1 MGGGSPGTPP
11 GITGRKQ
18 RWGVRR
24 SRSGDGQI
32 AGVLER
38 LAGKWGTVRVKK
50 TRQIKNLEP
59 RSDSIG
65 TEKAL
70 GRQQRLVFALLPS
83 RWAWTED
90 EARKRAR
97 AKERRA
103 DHDRDELQTGVKN
116 NRAENEPACRDRKEV
131 AEP

>member
-1 MGGGSPGTPP
+1 MGDGIRRPP
-11 GITGRKQ
+11 PAMTGRKP
-18 RWGVRR
+18 RWRVRR
-24 SRSGDGQI
+24 SRSGDGEI

-38 LAGKWGTVRVKK
+38 FRAKWVPVRVKK

-70 GRQQRLVFALLPS
+70 GRQQSFALLPS

-116 NRAENEPACRDRKEV
+116 NRAENEPACRDRKED